1 MHRRNA
7 SLPRTRHLPRTR
19 QLSPG
24 VGQVARTAALGYA
37 AYLFDLDG
45 TLVDTAPDIHAAA
58 NAALS
63 RFGFR
68 EIDLALTRRFVG
80 HGGRVL
86 LASALESQGETGVH
100 EDTAER
106 LYRAFLSHYEAH
118 IADLSLPYDG
128 VTETLQNLGA
138 AGVPLAVITN
148 KLEGLSDKLLRELG
162 MRDFF
167 EVLVGLDT
175 LAEHKPHPLPVL
187 HACNL
192 LSTGPGDVLFVGDSA
207 TDVATARA
215 AGCDVACVNYGYS
228 GGLRPE
234 ELGADQLIASCLELL

>member
-1 MHRRNA
+1 M
-7 SLPRTRHLPRTR
+7 
-19 QLSPG
+19 
-24 VGQVARTAALGYA
+24 ARTAAPRYA

-45 TLVDTAPDIHAAA
+45 TLIDTAPDINAAA
-58 NAALS
+58 NAALGS
-63 RFGFR
+63 FGYQ

-86 LASALESQGETGVH
+86 LASALESQGETGVDA
-100 EDTAER
+100 DTAEQ

-118 IADLSLPYDG
+118 ISDLSLPYDG
-128 VTETLQNLGA
+128 VTETLQNLSA
-138 AGVPLAVITN
+138 SGVPLAVITN
-148 KLEGLSDKLLRELG
+148 KLEGLSDKLLKEMD

-175 LAEHKPHPLPVL
+175 LSEHKPHPMPVL

-192 LSTGPGDVLFVGDSA
+192 LSTSPGDALFVGDSA

-228 GGLRPE
+228 GGSRPE
-234 ELGADQLIASCLELL
+234 ELGADQLIESFLELL